1 MKKELI
7 VEMNPKSVISEAIK
21 TIKTNIQFTMPDR
34 EIKTILITSSLPGEG
49 KSFVSSN
56 LAIAY
61 AKVGK
66 KVLIVDTD
74 MRRGR
79 LHKLFKVNGEKGLS
93 NLLID
98 SESRYDDYIQ
108 KTMIE
113 NVSVITR
120 GIIPPNPSE
129 LLASNNNKSLVK
141 YIKDKFDIIIFDGC
155 PVTGLTDSLVM
166 AKLVDRTVIVAAI
179 NQTPIEILKNTQK
192 TLENIDCKLAGIIVN
207 KVERRDKYYNYYY
220 QS

>member
-1 MKKELI
+1 MQKELI
-7 VEMNPKSVISEAIK
+7 VENNPKSIISEAIK

-56 LAIAY
+56 LAVAY
-61 AKVGK
+61 AKAGK
-66 KVLIVDTD
+66 KVLLVDTD

-79 LHKLFKVNGEKGLS
+79 LHKVFKANGEKGLS

-98 SESRYDDYIQ
+98 SETRYDSYIQ

-129 LLASNNNKSLVK
+129 LLSSNNNKKLIK
-141 YIKDKFDIIIFDGC
+141 YLENKFDIIIFDGC
-155 PVTGLTDSLVM
+155 PVGGLTDSLIM
-166 AKLVDRTVIVAAI
+166 AKLVDRAVIVTAL
-179 NQTPIEILKNTQK
+179 NQTPIEMLKNTKK
-192 TLENIDCKLAGIIVN
+192 TLENIDCIIGGIIVN
-207 KVERRDKYYNYYY
+207 KVARRSKYQNYYY
-220 QS
+220 EA